1 MLVIKSIRGARGCSL
16 IEVLVAIGIFT
27 VALVA
32 LAQLTVIAARAN
44 LQAGRTSFA
53 TVIAQQKVE
62 ELLSGDLAPN
72 LSPAGALTTS
82 LDGWFDFVDR
92 HGRSIGSGAR
102 PPSGSGYLRR
112 WSIEPVTGTDTLLV
126 QVAVIDIRQAMTAD
140 AAAMASRRPDQVWLV
155 AAKGRH
161 AF

>member
-1 MLVIKSIRGARGCSL
+1 MPAITSIRGARGCSL

-44 LQAGRTSFA
+44 VQAGRTSVA
-53 TVIAQQKVE
+53 TVIAQQKIE
-62 ELLSGDLAPN
+62 ELLPQDLASN
-72 LSPAGALTTS
+72 LTPAGALTTS

-92 HGRSIGSGAR
+92 NGRSIGSGAR
-102 PPSGSGYLRR
+102 PPSGSDYLRR
-112 WSIEPVTGTDTLLV
+112 WSIAPMTGTDTLLV
-126 QVAVIDIRQAMTAD
+126 QVVVLDSRQTAT
-140 AAAMASRRPDQVWLV
+140 AATMASRRPDQVWLV

>member
-1 MLVIKSIRGARGCSL
+1 MSAIESIRASRGFSL

-32 LAQLTVIAARAN
+32 LAQLSVIATRAN
-44 LQAGRTSFA
+44 LRAGRTSFA
-53 TVIAQQKVE
+53 TVIAQQKIE
-62 ELLSGDLAPN
+62 ELLSEDLAAN

-92 HGRSIGSGAR
+92 HGRSVGTGAR
-102 PPSGSGYLRR
+102 PPSGSDYLRR
-112 WSIEPVTGTDTLLV
+112 WSVEPLTGADTLRV
-126 QVAVIDIRQAMTAD
+126 QVAVIDIRQAMTGD
-140 AAAMASRRPDQVWLV
+140 AAAIDSRRPDQVWLV

>member
-1 MLVIKSIRGARGCSL
+1 MSAIESIRGARGFSL

-27 VALVA
+27 VAVVA
-32 LAQLTVIAARAN
+32 LAQLTAIAARAN

-53 TVIAQQKVE
+53 TVIAQQKIE
-62 ELLSGDLAPN
+62 ELLPADLVSN

-92 HGRSIGSGAR
+92 HGRSVGTGAR
-102 PPSGSGYLRR
+102 PPSGTDYLRR
-112 WSIEPVTGTDTLLV
+112 WSVELVTGTDTLLV
-126 QVAVIDIRQAMTAD
+126 QVAVIDIRQAMTA
-140 AAAMASRRPDQVWLV
+140 AAMASRSHEQVWLV